1 LCEEIKGKREE
12 CEMVGK
18 ELVVCEER
26 LRAKERED
34 GRLREEVKGL
44 RLSVTQSQSTLAHLT
59 AQLQSLH

>member
-12 CEMVGK
+12 CERVGK
-18 ELVVCEER
+18 ELVVCGER

-34 GRLREEVKGL
+34 GRLREEVEGL